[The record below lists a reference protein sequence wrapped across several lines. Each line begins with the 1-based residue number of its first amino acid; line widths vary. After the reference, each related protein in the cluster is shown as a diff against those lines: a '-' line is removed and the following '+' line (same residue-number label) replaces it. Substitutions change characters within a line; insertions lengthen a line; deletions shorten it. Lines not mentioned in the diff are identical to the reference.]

1 MYPFIILNE
10 RYDIISDVSYDS
22 LVIISAIYRIVFRKL
37 HFSLTPL
44 RSQRFISLINRRARG
59 DRKGFGNSFHINA
72 LSPLPSAFFAPSAVY
87 I

>member
-37 HFSLTPL
+37 HFSLTP
-44 RSQRFISLINRRARG
+44 S
-59 DRKGFGNSFHINA
+59 A
-72 LSPLPSAFFAPSAVY
+72 LLAVY